1 VGELANEKLEVVVA
15 VAAVVDDDDDDF
27 EYTFVVD
34 DVGLE
39 DVGLEDVEGEDTAE
53 HDQKCRSVVVVEYDD
68 VHCLMKHH
76 EQLDI
81 QLMAVHYDHERESHV
96 LERKLSED

>member
-1 VGELANEKLEVVVA
+1 VGELANEKLEVVVVVA
-15 VAAVVDDDDDDF
+15 AAVVDDDF

-39 DVGLEDVEGEDTAE
+39 DVEEEDTAE
-53 HDQKCRSVVVVEYDD
+53 HDQKYRFVVVVVEYDD